1 MSEDQLLLAIS
12 SQVVSS
18 GHVKRTFQLLGIM
31 QQQMINILIDPGSTN
46 SFISQSLVDKL
57 HHLVSVSVRVVDG
70 SSMHCLAVVS
80 QAVWSIQHC
89 EFT

>member
-1 MSEDQLLLAIS
+1 
-12 SQVVSS
+12 
-18 GHVKRTFQLLGIM
+18 LLGIM

-57 HHLVSVSVRVVDG
+57 HHLVSVSVRVIDG
-70 SSMHCLAVVS
+70 SSMHCLTVVS
-80 QAVWSIQHC
+80 QAVWSIQHY